1 VSTPA
6 RLFRPAC
13 GVLAWFVPA
22 GLADGVLAL
31 AREAAAAEAA
41 AASAPELPLTRLRL
55 LPARLGLYF
64 VLGLCLSSGLPY
76 RRVLGGLCGLPAG
89 EEAAS
94 TALTALRRRLGAR
107 PFELLFARVASA
119 LAPPGQAPWSHAF
132 GEPV

>member
-1 VSTPA
+1 VSA
-6 RLFRPAC
+6 A
-13 GVLAWFVPA
+13 GV
-22 GLADGVLAL
+22 
-31 AREAAAAEAA
+31 
-41 AASAPELPLTRLRL
+41 PLTRLRL

-107 PFELLFARVASA
+107 PSELLFGRVASA
-119 LAPPGQAPWSHAF
+119 LAPPGQAPWSHAA
-132 GEPV
+132 GLSRLRLLSAAGDHLGRSG